1 MPALDRVAPTRRP
14 AGTPS
19 GHQRWRELFFLH
31 WTFPPAAIAAR
42 LPPGMT
48 LDTWDGQ
55 AYVGVVPFRMEAV
68 RPRWLPRPLALDFL
82 ETNLRTY
89 VIVGGEPGVYFFSL
103 EASSWLA
110 VRAAR
115 AGWGLPYFHARM
127 TSQRD
132 GDRVRYRSQRR
143 GADAT
148 LALDASIGAALGATA
163 PGTRAH
169 FLLDRYLLFSARAA
183 RIDRG
188 QVHHPPYPAQAAT
201 VHAVDTTLLQAAGL
215 PAPVGPPLAHYSA
228 GVDVEVFGPA
238 PLPAW
243 SSDRREC

>member
-1 MPALDRVAPTRRP
+1 MAVAALDRVAPSRRP
-14 AGTPS
+14 PGRPS

-31 WTFPPAAIAAR
+31 WTFAPEVIAAQ

-48 LDTWDGQ
+48 LDTWEDR
-55 AYVGVVPFRMEAV
+55 AWVGVVPFRMEQV
-68 RPRWLPRPLALDFL
+68 HPRWLPRPLALDFL

-89 VIVGGEPGVYFFSL
+89 VIVDGEPGVHFFSL

-127 TSQRD
+127 TSTRD
-132 GDRVRYRSQRR
+132 DDRVRYRSERR
-143 GADAT
+143 GAPAA
-148 LALDASIGAALGATA
+148 LALDASIGAPLGPST
-163 PGTRAH
+163 PGTREH
-169 FLLDRYLLFSARAA
+169 FLLERYLLFSARRG

-201 VHAVDTTLLQAAGL
+201 IHAVATTLLEAAGL
-215 PAPVGPPLAHYSA
+215 PAPAGAPVAHYSA

-238 PLPAW
+238 PLA
-243 SSDRREC
+243 R

>member
-1 MPALDRVAPTRRP
+1 MSDVDRLAPTRRP
-14 AGTPS
+14 PGAPS
-19 GHQRWRELFFLH
+19 GHQRWRALFFLH
-31 WTFPPAAIAAR
+31 WTFAPDVVAAR
-42 LPPGMT
+42 LPPGMA

-68 RPRWLPRPLALDFL
+68 RPRWLPRPFALDFL

-89 VIVGGEPGVYFFSL
+89 VIVDGEPGVYFFSL
-103 EASSWLA
+103 EASAWLA

-127 TSQRD
+127 TSTRD
-132 GDRVRYRSQRR
+132 GDRVRYASRRR
-143 GADAT
+143 GGDAT
-148 LALDASIGAALGATA
+148 LDLDASIGSPLSASA
-163 PGTRAH
+163 PGTRDH
-169 FLLDRYLLFSARAA
+169 FLLERYLLFSARRG

-201 VHAVDTTLLQAAGL
+201 VHAVATTLLQAAGL
-215 PAPVGPPLAHYSA
+215 PAPAGPPLAHYSA

-238 PLPAW
+238 PLPPRA
-243 SSDRREC
+243 